1 MSWRERPRPTAL
13 LSSIVIGGG
22 PGGLGPLIWA
32 AQHGHLPGWLD
43 EGVAIVERSGRL
55 GGNLGRYGINSDSL
69 GGSYLECLDR
79 EGIPEPMRQMRDE
92 AVTREM
98 AVYADAFPPLPL
110 VDRYMSRIGIA
121 VTEILADHPAS
132 ALHLYT
138 DARSLHLRSDGSVAV
153 FVYGPDGRARTL
165 VARSAVVAVG
175 GHQPWRDQSLLGLR
189 FADCQAR
196 LLPSNDLLSHA
207 GLAEANAILAAAG
220 SRRIVILGGSHSAYA
235 VAWALLELPG
245 AARLDAGQIVIV
257 QRRPPRVFYPD
268 QAAADADSDP
278 VHPGDICVRT
288 QRVNRM
294 GGLRGHGR
302 DIWRRIMARP
312 GCEPETRITIIG
324 AEDLGETGLR
334 TLVDEAALVAP
345 CLGYRSA
352 TLPIIDDKG
361 HRLALRADANG
372 DAVGDDCRLVL
383 TDGSVLPNVYGI
395 GLGTGFR
402 PSLAMGCEPN
412 FSGQANSLWL
422 YQNDIGATIYR
433 GIHED
438 TLSSP
443 FKRGGGA
450 VTRDGGVMSDNET
463 GAYDPSVAV

>member
-1 MSWRERPRPTAL
+1 MSWRRRPRPTAL
-13 LSSIVIGGG
+13 LSSIIIGGG

-32 AQHGHLPGWLD
+32 AQHGHLPDWLD

-79 EGIPEPMRQMRDE
+79 EDIPEPMRQMRGE
-92 AVTREM
+92 TVTREM
-98 AVYADAFPPLPL
+98 AVYRDAYPPLPL
-110 VDRYMSRIGIA
+110 VDRYMSRMGIA
-121 VTEILADHPAS
+121 MTEILADHPPS

-138 DARSLHLRSDGSVAV
+138 DARSVHLRSDGTVAV
-153 FVYGPDGRARTL
+153 FVHDPDGRARTL

-189 FADCQAR
+189 FADCRAR
-196 LLPSNDLLSHA
+196 LMPSNDLLSHD
-207 GLAEANAILAAAG
+207 GLAEADAILGAAG
-220 SRRIVILGGSHSAYA
+220 DRRIVILGGSHSAYA

-245 AARLDAGQIVIV
+245 AAHLGAGQIVIV

-268 QAAADADSDP
+268 RAAADADGYP

-312 GCEPETRITIIG
+312 GTEAETRIAILDAAALTT
-324 AEDLGETGLR
+324 DRLR
-334 TLVDEAALVAP
+334 ALVDEAALVAP

-383 TDGSVLPNVYGI
+383 ADGSVLPNVYGI

-402 PSLAMGCEPN
+402 PSMAMGCEPN

-433 GIHED
+433 GIHEEAYAQSSAQASPS
-438 TLSSP
+438 LSRQLGMPTVPSP
-443 FKRGGGA
+443 
-450 VTRDGGVMSDNET
+450 
-463 GAYDPSVAV
+463 

>member
-69 GGSYLECLDR
+69 GGSYLECLDPDV
-79 EGIPEPMRQMRDE
+79 IPQPMRQMRDE
-92 AVTREM
+92 AVTREI
-98 AVYADAFPPLPL
+98 AVYRDAYPPLPL

-121 VTEILADHPAS
+121 VTEIIADHPAS
-132 ALHLYT
+132 AVHLYT
-138 DARSLHLRSDGSVAV
+138 DARSVHLRSDGTVAV
-153 FVYGPDGRARTL
+153 FVHGPDGRARTL

-189 FADCQAR
+189 FADCKAR
-196 LLPSNDLLSHA
+196 LMPSNDLLSHT
-207 GLAEANAILAAAG
+207 GLAEANSVIGTAG
-220 SRRIVILGGSHSAYA
+220 DRKIVILGGSHSAYA
-235 VAWALLELPG
+235 VAWALLELPA
-245 AARLDAGQIVIV
+245 AARLGAGQIVIV
-257 QRRPPRVFYPD
+257 QRRPPRVFYPN
-268 QAAADADSDP
+268 QAAADADSYP
-278 VHPGDICVRT
+278 VHPGDICQRT
-288 QRVNRM
+288 QRINRM

-312 GCEPETRITIIG
+312 GCEAETRIAIVDA
-324 AEDLGETGLR
+324 AELGTDKLR
-334 TLVDEAALVAP
+334 ALMDEAALVAP

-352 TLPIIDDKG
+352 TLPIIDGAG
-361 HRLALRADANG
+361 HRLALSADANG
-372 DAVGDDCRLVL
+372 DNVGDDCRLVL
-383 TDGSVLPNVYGI
+383 ANGTVLPNVYGI

-412 FSGQANSLWL
+412 FNGQANSLWL

-433 GIHED
+433 GIHEKKAGARND
-438 TLSSP
+438 ASASAPQPL
-443 FKRGGGA
+443 GGDVGA
-450 VTRDGGVMSDNET
+450 FAG
-463 GAYDPSVAV
+463 